1 MFFEKDIIRRQIE
14 VLINISSKV
23 LLSEDTV
30 NYEPNEE
37 RDEEI
42 NELYRRVVQ
51 YIKDGEIGR
60 AEDEVYDAYNPSS
73 DDYTELAIDFYRRLN
88 ELEDE
93 ELEEADF
100 EREEVRDGLCDFM
113 RRMGIPDDVI
123 MGER

>member
-14 VLINISSKV
+14 VLVNISSKV
-23 LLSEDTV
+23 LLSKDAV
-30 NYEPNEE
+30 NYEP
-37 RDEEI
+37 DEEKEEEV
-42 NELYRRVVQ
+42 NELYKRVIE

-60 AEDEVYDAYNPSS
+60 AEDEMYDAYNPGS
-73 DDYTELAIDFYRRLN
+73 DDYTELAIDFYQRLN

-93 ELEEADF
+93 ELENADF

>member
-42 NELYRRVVQ
+42 NELYRRVIQ

-60 AEDEVYDAYNPSS
+60 AEDEVYDAYNPGS